1 MKSTGSKSKG
11 TKKSAGNGRI
21 KESGGNFWVLH
32 KEHEIKKYRGFRNK
46 SEAESFAASTPV
58 EKKVKITAER
68 EKAATARKTKKSEGA
83 RPRRKKYS
91 SPEVKVIGLEAGKK
105 ETKVVRFSD
114 GKKKYGK

>member
-1 MKSTGSKSKG
+1 MPKEKEKSEKTLKGSSRIKQVGDTHWVLHQQNDVRKYKGFKSKG
-11 TKKSAGNGRI
+11 
-21 KESGGNFWVLH
+21 
-32 KEHEIKKYRGFRNK
+32 
-46 SEAESFAASTPV
+46 EAESFAATNPV

-68 EKAATARKTKKSEGA
+68 EKAATARKAKKPEGA

-91 SPEVKVIGLEAGKK
+91 SPEVKVVGLEAGKK